1 MTAAGRC
8 RVNAAASAAGSRM
21 SPCTS
26 GPQRTKSACPRER
39 SSKATGMSPSAA
51 SALPGPAGDKDA
63 LAHIRFLAR
72 GCLTKPVQPLEGA
85 RVTQRRASGSL
96 RRDEGGRFRG
106 GAVASVLGL
115 GLMMKAAVS
124 EGAAQPFMKEEKEQ
138 GDLNSFRGEAI
149 GIGGN
154 V

>member
-1 MTAAGRC
+1 MNDGGRT
-8 RVNAAASAAGSRM
+8 M
-21 SPCTS
+21 
-26 GPQRTKSACPRER
+26 PRER
-39 SSKATGMSPSAA
+39 RSQCGGIKDVALHQRTSAHEVGVSAREVIEGDRYEPSAA
-51 SALPGPAGDKDA
+51 SALPGPADDKDA

-72 GCLTKPVQPLEGA
+72 GCLTKPVQHLEGA

-124 EGAAQPFMKEEKEQ
+124 EGAAQPFMKEEK
-138 GDLNSFRGEAI
+138 SRAT
-149 GIGGN
+149 
-154 V
+154 

>member
-8 RVNAAASAAGSRM
+8 RVNAAASAAGSRL

-26 GPQRTKSACPRER
+26 GPQRTKSAGPRER
-39 SSKATGMSPSAA
+39 SSKATGMSPAAA
-51 SALPGPAGDKDA
+51 SAFPAPAGDKDT

-72 GCLTKPVQPLEGA
+72 GCLTKPVQHLQGA

-96 RRDEGGRFRG
+96 CRDEGGRFRG

-124 EGAAQPFMKEEKEQ
+124 EGAAQPFMKEEKSRATST
-138 GDLNSFRGEAI
+138 LFVVRR
-149 GIGGN
+149 
-154 V
+154 